1 MKIKIL
7 LLMLILLIPQV
18 LGLSIAPPEYNP
30 QDGLSSQYYTVNFD
44 NEGEASVVARLN
56 FKNIKGTA
64 LNAIK
69 LEIPGNN
76 IRIINIVQQY
86 YNYKEVCIRYDYY
99 EPIPL
104 TNDVTTLPATKCL
117 EYSTQKD
124 YTPKYSTVAYKQHVT
139 SNSILLGLNLR
150 VPVYTQEDTQ
160 IIVYYKAKDYTT
172 KESGVYNCNFETIK
186 TYYDTEHVKVGIN
199 VNNGLYLNEGKS
211 NVQYLNNNLI
221 PVLTKQ
227 TLSSAES
234 SIISSNINYVGD
246 GSYVKTASSLDPL
259 ESLKVNGKYS
269 ESWIALNKG
278 KVVIFTIIG
287 LLLLLGVIFGI
298 IKAIKLL
305 RKGND
310 NSKAIIAG
318 LIAATINTGLWTVFV
333 ILLGQMNRY
342 YQYHIFILII
352 GLMLGL
358 LTLALL
364 FGPAIYFGIKYKPI
378 QSLNYLA
385 SFIGT
390 AIILTMIIVFLFSY
404 LDKPNYYPSYP
415 YGVY

>member
-1 MKIKIL
+1 
-7 LLMLILLIPQV
+7 MLILLIPQV
-18 LGLSIAPPEYNP
+18 LGLSVEPYYGGNTFS
-30 QDGLSSQYYTVNFD
+30 QNTQYYTVNFD
-44 NEGEASVVARLN
+44 NEGEASVFARLN
-56 FKNIKGTA
+56 FHNIESTP
-64 LNAIK
+64 LNTIK

-76 IRIINIVQQY
+76 IRIINVVQEY
-86 YNYKEVCIRYDYY
+86 YTYTDVCVKYDYIHNNFPL
-99 EPIPL
+99 ESEDGITDPLIP
-104 TNDVTTLPATKCL
+104 KCL
-117 EYSTQKD
+117 EYQRQKD
-124 YTPKYSTVAYKQHVT
+124 YTPKYSIVKYEKEVT
-139 SNSILLGLNLR
+139 SSSILLKLNL
-150 VPVYTQEDTQ
+150 PTQ
-160 IIVYYKAKDYTT
+160 INSEENSQIIIYYKVKDYTT
-172 KESGVYNCNFETIK
+172 KEYGVYKYNFETIK

-199 VNNGLYLNEGKS
+199 VNNGLYINEGKS

-221 PVLTKQ
+221 HVLTKQ

-378 QSLNYLA
+378 QSLNYIVV
-385 SFIGT
+385 FIGT